1 MSLLDALA
9 TLRSA
14 RWIDLTHAFEPG
26 IPHFAAFPDEERTT
40 VTEIAADGF
49 LTHRYALPGQ
59 WGTHVDPPSHFVADG
74 ATLDALPVE
83 EMVLELVVLDAR
95 APVAADPGYAADAA
109 LVDAHER
116 EHGRIPA
123 GCFVALRT
131 GWSARWP
138 DAEAMRNGDRS
149 PGWGVDALQLLVEGR
164 GVAAVGHEQTDT
176 DPGALVSS
184 GQVPAEAYV
193 LQQGRWQ
200 VELLASLD
208 GVPARG
214 ALILAAWPK
223 PRGGSGFPARC
234 VAVVGG

>member
-1 MSLLDALA
+1 MSLPAALA
-9 TLRSA
+9 TLRRA

-26 IPHFAAFPDEERTT
+26 IPHFAAFPDEERTV
-40 VTEIAADGF
+40 VTDLATDGY

-59 WGTHVDPPSHFVADG
+59 WGTHVDPPSHFVSGG
-74 ATLDALPVE
+74 ASLDELPVE
-83 EMVLELVVLDAR
+83 QMLLELVVLDAR
-95 APVAADPGYAADAA
+95 AHVDADPRYAADAA
-109 LVDAHER
+109 LVAEHER
-116 EHGRIPA
+116 AHGPVPS
-123 GCFVALRT
+123 GSFVALRT

-149 PGWGVDALQLLVEGR
+149 PGWGVDALEVLIEQR

-176 DPGALVSS
+176 DPGALVSQ

-193 LQQGRWQ
+193 LAQGRWQ

-214 ALILAAWPK
+214 AVILAAWPK

-234 VAVVGG
+234 VAIVGG